1 MNYESMTEDEL
12 EVLVEEMLQGTDI
25 DDPKEQ
31 INYVMANN
39 EALGIAY
46 TNKIAEGF

>member
-31 INYVMANN
+31 IEYVMQKN
-39 EALGIAY
+39 EALGVAY
-46 TNKIAEGF
+46 TDKISQGE